1 MACALHVARESGSA
15 GCGHGEL
22 NKGPW
27 KVSASLAQE
36 GKSELLSQGASLSGS
51 EVDLCANFQEG
62 KACDFIAD
70 LAVSGGGPRQVTA
83 LRCAQQVQ
91 MS

>member
-1 MACALHVARESGSA
+1 MGNYR
-15 GCGHGEL
+15 
-22 NKGPW
+22 GPW
-27 KVSASLAQE
+27 KASASLAQE
-36 GKSELLSQGASLSGS
+36 GKSELLCCGASLSGS

-62 KACDFIAD
+62 KASDFIAD
-70 LAVSGGGPRQVTA
+70 LAVSGGDPRQVIA

>member
-1 MACALHVARESGSA
+1 MACALHVARENGSA

-27 KVSASLAQE
+27 KASASLAQE

-62 KACDFIAD
+62 KAYDFIAD
-70 LAVSGGGPRQVTA
+70 LAVSGGGPRQVTT
-83 LRCAQQVQ
+83 LRCTQQLQ